1 MSNLNQRPDL
11 ISQVSR
17 VIAEN
22 LLLEVNSPEENLLS
36 SGAID
41 SSSLIQLLV
50 SLEEYFGVRIPL
62 DELEIEDLRS
72 IQSIARLIED
82 YRHAAA
88 TTAGAGWPRSGLS
101 VARGGEVWGSAKEE
115 EETPKPTR
123 KL

>member
-1 MSNLNQRPDL
+1 MSNLNQGPDL

-17 VIAEN
+17 VIAEK
-22 LLLEVNSPEENLLS
+22 LMLEVNSPEEDLLS

-41 SSSLIQLLV
+41 SLSLIQLLV
-50 SLEEYFGVRIPL
+50 NLEEYFGVRIPL

-88 TTAGAGWPRSGLS
+88 TTAGAG
-101 VARGGEVWGSAKEE
+101 
-115 EETPKPTR
+115 
-123 KL
+123 